1 MTSEP
6 TEPAGP
12 PRLFAYGTLAP
23 GRPNACLLADTPGT
37 WEPATTPGC
46 LVHEGWGAALGYPA
60 LVLDPHSTEVVSG
73 MLLTSQDLSRQ
84 WEVLDAFE
92 GPAYERVNI
101 RCSAKT
107 TRRGRQDET
116 AHSVLTTHAGDHGN
130 PVPRTG

>member
-23 GRPNACLLADTPGT
+23 GRPNARLLADTPGT

-46 LVHEGWGAALGYPA
+46 LVHEGWGATLGYPA

-101 RCSAKT
+101 IVTKTDGTERSAQT
-107 TRRGRQDET
+107 YALRP
-116 AHSVLTTHAGDHGN
+116 N
-130 PVPRTG
+130 P